1 MTSRSRLLT
10 IPFLVTVVPYLAAGS
25 LAYSQTYYQEQ
36 EVRVNHLPTVV
47 ARSHSP
53 SDVLLASLE
62 TVFHDQKVCCNRDSA
77 LGDSA
82 QAADPRWLKQIAAQ
96 LEGRHLLGDGRPIQ
110 VTAEYVTPEAVSA
123 SRVVSAVTEQGP
135 LLMLWNSHLFVV
147 YGVDY
152 LRTEDLATG
161 ATAPVIRKFLLW
173 DTRYS
178 DERRNVVF
186 DRETEDP
193 TSVQGLLFLQSHM
206 E

>member
-10 IPFLVTVVPYLAAGS
+10 SPFLATVVTYLAVGS

-47 ARSHSP
+47 ARSHNP

-62 TVFHDQKVCCNRDSA
+62 TVFHDLKVCCNRDSA

-82 QAADPRWLKQIAAQ
+82 QAADPRSLKEIAAK
-96 LEGRHLLGDGRPIQ
+96 LEGRHLLGDGRPIH
-110 VTAEYVTPEAVSA
+110 VTTEYVTPEAFTA
-123 SRVVSAVTEQGP
+123 SRVVSALIEQRL
-135 LLMLWNSHLFVV
+135 LLMLWNWHLYVV
-147 YGVDY
+147 YGADY
-152 LRTEDLATG
+152 LRTEDVVSG
-161 ATAPVIRKFLLW
+161 GTAPVIRKFLLW

-178 DERRNVVF
+178 DERRSIVF

-193 TSVQGLLFLQSHM
+193 TSVQGFLFLQSHM